1 MTTFWEFLFGPN
13 FSSSQHSL
21 FSQFIVLLPNNKN
34 ALPTFGKREFMSM
47 KRYIL
52 IIMSALFI
60 FMSSDI
66 YAQRRNPAKNADLAF
81 GRKQYTE
88 AADRYKK
95 AYRKVRRNKDER
107 NRISFQMGECYR
119 LIGLTKRAEPYYKR
133 LLKTEYPNTHP
144 EVYLY
149 LAETYK
155 MNEKYKDA
163 IEMYETYAQ
172 KVPDD
177 PRGQLGVETTQQ
189 IQEWMENP
197 SKYQLTEMKKVNSSK
212 DSDFGACWLNN
223 NYNEIIF
230 TSTRDAATGK
240 EKDGITGQEFAD
252 FFISKQDRKGDWST
266 PVLADENENINTEA
280 SEGTP
285 FMNSKYTKLYFT
297 RCQNGAHRKNGCQI
311 MVAGRSG
318 GSFSEARPV
327 EIAGVDTLDIV
338 GHPTLSSDE
347 LIMYFAAERKG
358 GFGGNDI
365 WVAMRDNVSEPF
377 KHPFNL
383 GERINTA
390 GNEVFPF
397 LRYDTTL
404 YFASDGHGGMGGLD
418 IFVTSMD
425 TAGEWGEPRNLKYPI
440 NSIGDDFAIVFH
452 PNDERGFISSNRGN
466 SRGLDNIYYF
476 EEPPIL
482 FTFSGTVKDA
492 KTKQYVSNASVRMVG
507 SDGSNNMT
515 RTNEKGYFNF
525 SNSQLNKNTTYDITI
540 DKDNYFTLTAQETTI
555 GLEFS
560 KDIEKDYDIEPI
572 PQEPIMLPDIL
583 YDLGKWDLKPQFEDS
598 LQGLIETL
606 QVNPTITIELAS
618 HTDSRDTDE
627 HNDILSQKRAQSVV
641 DYLIIRG
648 IDPLRLTAKGYGE
661 RVPRTIQKD
670 MTVRGYT
677 FKAGTRLTEDFI
689 NKLPNNDVKEAAHQM
704 NRRTEF
710 RILSKDFVPRDHI
723 NEGST
728 VNIAINP
735 QEDQTVTFTTNK
747 AGYFNFVANVDGYK
761 ETFTYS
767 QNADFCISE
776 SHALELLK
784 DGRITAENFKGDVDK
799 ILTTGGI
806 QNGALVV
813 IREVRIAGRS
823 LYDVECKV
831 VSKMVEHWVI
841 GQKNMKQ
848 LGNFEFDTKEKK
860 LKFK

>member
-1 MTTFWEFLFGPN
+1 
-13 FSSSQHSL
+13 
-21 FSQFIVLLPNNKN
+21 
-34 ALPTFGKREFMSM
+34 M

-60 FMSSDI
+60 FMNGDL

-95 AYRKVRRNKDER
+95 AYRRVRRKKKDER
-107 NRISFQMGECYR
+107 NRISFQLGECYR

-133 LLKTEYPNTHP
+133 LLKTDYPNTHP
-144 EVYLY
+144 EVYLD

-163 IEMYETYAQ
+163 IEMYEIYAQ
-172 KVPDD
+172 KVPED
-177 PRGQLGVETTQQ
+177 PRGPLGVETTSL
-189 IQEWMENP
+189 ISEWIENP
-197 SKYQLTEMKKVNSSK
+197 SRYEVTLLKKVNSTK
-212 DSDFGACWLNN
+212 DSDFGACWTNSN
-223 NYNEIIF
+223 FNEIIF
-230 TSTRDAATGK
+230 TSNREAATGK
-240 EKDGITGQEFAD
+240 DKDGITGQEFAD
-252 FFISKQDRKGDWST
+252 FFVSKQDRKGEWST
-266 PVLADENENINTEA
+266 PVLADEAENINTEA

-311 MVAGRSG
+311 MVAGKSG
-318 GSFSEARPV
+318 GSYSEAHPV

-338 GHPTLSSDE
+338 GHPTLTSDE
-347 LIMYFAAERKG
+347 LIMYFAAELRG
-358 GFGGNDI
+358 GFGEKDI
-365 WVAMRDNVSEPF
+365 WVAMRDNANEPF
-377 KHPFNL
+377 RRPFNL

-397 LRYDTTL
+397 LRNDTTL
-404 YFASDGHGGMGGLD
+404 YFSSDGHGGMGGLD
-418 IFVTSMD
+418 VFVSTMD
-425 TAGEWGEPRNLKYPI
+425 TAGNWGEPRNLKYPI
-440 NSIGDDFAIVFH
+440 NSIGDDFSIVFH
-452 PNDERGFISSNRGN
+452 PSQECGFLSSSRGN
-466 SRGLDNIYYF
+466 TRGVDNIYYF
-476 EEPPIL
+476 EEPTIH

-492 KTKQYVSNASVRMVG
+492 KTKQLVSNANVRMVG
-507 SDGSNNMT
+507 SDGSSLST
-515 RTNEKGYFNF
+515 RTNDKGFFNF
-525 SNSQLNKNTTYDITI
+525 SESQMNKNTTYDITI
-540 DKDNYFTLTAQETTI
+540 DKDNYFTLSAQETTI

-560 KDIEKDYDIEPI
+560 KDFEKEYDIEPI

-606 QVNPTITIELAS
+606 QINPTITIELAS
-618 HTDSRDTDE
+618 HTDARDTDE
-627 HNDILSQKRAQSVV
+627 RNDILSQKRAQSVV

-661 RVPRTIQKD
+661 RVPRTIQND
-670 MTVRGYT
+670 ITVKGYT

-689 NKLPNNDVKEAAHQM
+689 NSLPSTEIKEAAHQM

-710 RILSKDFVPRDHI
+710 RILSKDYVPRTNI
-723 NEGST
+723 NENQT

-735 QEDQTVTFTTNK
+735 QEDQTETFTVTK
-747 AGYFNFVANVDGYK
+747 KGYFTFSANVDGYK
-761 ETFTYS
+761 EDFTYS

-776 SHALELLK
+776 SRALALLK
-784 DGRITAENFKGDVDK
+784 EGRLTADDFQGDVDK

-806 QNGALVV
+806 QNGAIVV
-813 IREVRIAGRS
+813 IKEVRIAGRS
-823 LYDVECKV
+823 LYNAECKV
-831 VSKMVEHWVI
+831 VSKMVEQWVI
-841 GQKNMKQ
+841 GQKNLKQ
-848 LGNFEFDTKEKK
+848 MGIFEFDTKDKK

>member
-1 MTTFWEFLFGPN
+1 
-13 FSSSQHSL
+13 
-21 FSQFIVLLPNNKN
+21 
-34 ALPTFGKREFMSM
+34 M

-60 FMSSDI
+60 FMNGDL

-95 AYRKVRRNKDER
+95 AYRRVRRKKKDER
-107 NRISFQMGECYR
+107 NRISFQLGECYR

-133 LLKTEYPNTHP
+133 LLKTDYPNTHP
-144 EVYLY
+144 EVYLD

-163 IEMYETYAQ
+163 IEMYEIYAQ
-172 KVPDD
+172 KVPED
-177 PRGQLGVETTQQ
+177 PRGPLGVETTSL
-189 IQEWMENP
+189 ISEWIENP
-197 SKYQLTEMKKVNSSK
+197 SRYEVTMLKKVNSTK
-212 DSDFGACWLNN
+212 DSDFGACWTNSN
-223 NYNEIIF
+223 FNEIIF
-230 TSTRDAATGK
+230 TSNREAATGK
-240 EKDGITGQEFAD
+240 DKDGITGQEFAD
-252 FFISKQDRKGDWST
+252 FFVSKQDRKGEWST
-266 PVLADENENINTEA
+266 PVLADEAENINTEA

-311 MVAGRSG
+311 MVAGKSG
-318 GSFSEARPV
+318 GSYSEAHPV

-338 GHPTLSSDE
+338 GHPTLTSDE
-347 LIMYFAAERKG
+347 LIMYFAAELRG
-358 GFGGNDI
+358 GFGEKDI
-365 WVAMRDNVSEPF
+365 WVAMRDNANEPF
-377 KHPFNL
+377 RRPFNL

-397 LRYDTTL
+397 LRNDTTL
-404 YFASDGHGGMGGLD
+404 YFSSDGHGGMGGLD
-418 IFVTSMD
+418 VFVSTMD
-425 TAGEWGEPRNLKYPI
+425 TAGNWGEPRNLKYPI
-440 NSIGDDFAIVFH
+440 NSIGDDFSIVFH
-452 PNDERGFISSNRGN
+452 PSQECGFLSSSRGN
-466 SRGLDNIYYF
+466 TRGVDNIYYF
-476 EEPPIL
+476 EEPTIH

-492 KTKQYVSNASVRMVG
+492 KTKQLVSNANVRMVG
-507 SDGSNNMT
+507 SDGSSLST
-515 RTNEKGYFNF
+515 RTNDKGFFNF
-525 SNSQLNKNTTYDITI
+525 SESQMNKNTTYDITI
-540 DKDNYFTLTAQETTI
+540 DKDNYFTLSAQETTI

-560 KDIEKDYDIEPI
+560 KDFEKEYDIEPI

-606 QVNPTITIELAS
+606 QINPTITIELAS
-618 HTDSRDTDE
+618 HTDARDTDE
-627 HNDILSQKRAQSVV
+627 RNDILSQKRAQSVV

-661 RVPRTIQKD
+661 RVPRTIQND
-670 MTVRGYT
+670 ITVKGYT

-689 NKLPNNDVKEAAHQM
+689 NSLPSTEIKEAAHQM

-710 RILSKDFVPRDHI
+710 RILSKDYVPRTNI
-723 NEGST
+723 NENQT

-735 QEDQTVTFTTNK
+735 QEDQTETFTVTK
-747 AGYFNFVANVDGYK
+747 KGYFTFSANVDGYK
-761 ETFTYS
+761 EDFTYS

-776 SHALELLK
+776 SRALALLK
-784 DGRITAENFKGDVDK
+784 EGRLTADDFQGDVDK

-806 QNGALVV
+806 QNGAIVV
-813 IREVRIAGRS
+813 IKEVRIAGRS
-823 LYDVECKV
+823 LYNAECKV
-831 VSKMVEHWVI
+831 VSKMVEQWVI
-841 GQKNMKQ
+841 GQKNLKQ
-848 LGNFEFDTKEKK
+848 LGNFEFDTKDKK

>member
-1 MTTFWEFLFGPN
+1 
-13 FSSSQHSL
+13 
-21 FSQFIVLLPNNKN
+21 
-34 ALPTFGKREFMSM
+34 M
-47 KRYIL
+47 KKYLL
-52 IIMSALFI
+52 IILSALFI
-60 FMSSDI
+60 FMSSDL

-119 LIGLTKRAEPYYKR
+119 LIGLTKRAEPFYKR

-149 LAETYK
+149 LADTYK
-155 MNEKYKDA
+155 MNEKFKDA
-163 IEMYETYAQ
+163 IEMYEIYAE
-172 KVPDD
+172 KAPED
-177 PRGQLGVETTQQ
+177 PRGPLGAETTRM
-189 IQEWMENP
+189 IEEWMENP
-197 SKYQLTEMKKVNSSK
+197 SKYQLTELKKVNSSR
-212 DSDFGACWLNN
+212 DNDYCATWLNN

-230 TSTRDAATGK
+230 TSNRDAATGK

-252 FFISKQDRKGDWST
+252 FFTSKQDRKGDWST
-266 PVLADENENINTEA
+266 PVLADESENINTEA

-285 FMNSKYTKLYFT
+285 FMNSKYSKLYFT

-311 MVAGRSG
+311 MVAGKSG
-318 GSFSEARPV
+318 GAFSEAHPV

-365 WVAMRDNVSEPF
+365 WIAMRDNVSESF

-383 GERINTA
+383 GEKINTA

-397 LRYDTTL
+397 LRYDTVL

-440 NSIGDDFAIVFH
+440 NSTGDDFAIMFH
-452 PNDERGFISSNRGN
+452 PTEERGFISSSRGN
-466 SRGLDNIYYF
+466 GRGLDNIYYF

-507 SDGSNNMT
+507 SDGSSNMT

-525 SNSQLNKNTTYDITI
+525 SESQMNMNTTYDITI

-560 KDIEKDYDIEPI
+560 KDIEKEYDIEPI

-618 HTDSRDTDE
+618 HTDLRDTDE

-648 IDPLRLTAKGYGE
+648 IDPMRLTAKGYGE
-661 RVPRTIQKD
+661 RVPRTLQNDI
-670 MTVRGYT
+670 TVKGYT

-689 NKLPNNDVKEAAHQM
+689 NSLPNNEIKEAAHQM

-710 RILSKDFVPRDHI
+710 RILSKDYVPREHI
-723 NEGST
+723 NEGGT

-735 QEDQTVTFTTNK
+735 QEDQSEMFNVTQK
-747 AGYFNFVANVDGYK
+747 GYFTFFATVDGYK
-761 ETFTYS
+761 EPFTYS
-767 QNADFCISE
+767 QNADFCVSE
-776 SHALELLK
+776 SRALELLK
-784 DGRITAENFKGDVDK
+784 DGRLSADDFKGDVDK

-806 QNGALVV
+806 ENGAICV
-813 IREVRIAGRS
+813 IKEVRIAGRS
-823 LYDVECKV
+823 LFNVECKV
-831 VSKMVEHWVI
+831 VSKMLEQWVI

>member
-1 MTTFWEFLFGPN
+1 
-13 FSSSQHSL
+13 
-21 FSQFIVLLPNNKN
+21 
-34 ALPTFGKREFMSM
+34 M

-52 IIMSALFI
+52 IILSALFI
-60 FMSSDI
+60 FMSSDL
-66 YAQRRNPAKNADLAF
+66 YAQRRNPARNADLAF

-88 AADRYKK
+88 AADRYRK
-95 AYRKVRRNKDER
+95 AYRKLRRNKEER
-107 NRISFQMGECYR
+107 NRVTFQLGECYR

-133 LLKTEYPNTHP
+133 LLNTEYPNTHP

-155 MNEKYKDA
+155 MNEKFREA
-163 IEMYETYAQ
+163 AEMYEIYIQ
-172 KVPDD
+172 RVPDD
-177 PRGQLGVETTQQ
+177 PRGPSGLETVQL

-197 SKYQLTEMKKVNSSK
+197 SKYQLTPLKKVNSSR
-212 DSDFGACWLNN
+212 DSDFAACWISN

-230 TSTRDAATGK
+230 TSTREAATGK
-240 EKDGITGQEFAD
+240 ERDGITGQEFAD
-252 FFISKQDRKGDWST
+252 FFISKQDRLGDWST
-266 PVLADENENINTEA
+266 PVLADESENINTNA

-285 FMNSKYTKLYFT
+285 FMNARYTKLYFT

-311 MVAGRSG
+311 MVASKSG
-318 GSFSEARPV
+318 GAFSEARPV

-347 LIMYFAAERKG
+347 LILYFAAERKG

-365 WVAMRDNVSEPF
+365 WVAMRDNANEPF

-383 GERINTA
+383 GERINTP

-397 LRYDTTL
+397 LRYDTVL

-418 IFVTSMD
+418 IFVSSMD
-425 TAGEWGEPRNLKYPI
+425 TSGQWGEPRNLKYPI
-440 NSIGDDFAIVFH
+440 NSTGDDFAIMFH
-452 PNDERGFISSNRGN
+452 PTEERGFISSNRGN
-466 SRGLDNIYYF
+466 SRGIDNIYYF
-476 EEPPIL
+476 EEPPVL

-492 KTKQYVSNASVRMVG
+492 RTRQYVSNAMVRLVG
-507 SDGSNNMT
+507 SDGSNIST
-515 RTNEKGYFNF
+515 RTNDRGYFNF
-525 SNSQLNKNTTYDITI
+525 SESQINKNTTYDITI
-540 DKDNYFTLTAQETTI
+540 DKDNYFTLSVQETTI

-560 KDIEKDYDIEPI
+560 KDIVKDYDIEPI

-606 QVNPTITIELAS
+606 QINPTITIELAS
-618 HTDSRDTDE
+618 HTDCRDTDE

-661 RVPRTIQKD
+661 RVPRTIQND
-670 MTVRGYT
+670 IVIRGYT
-677 FKAGTRLTEDFI
+677 FKAGTRLTEEFI
-689 NKLPNNDVKEAAHQM
+689 NSLPTLELREAAHQM

-710 RILSKDFVPRDHI
+710 RILSKDFVPRGNI
-723 NEGST
+723 GEGGV

-735 QEDQTVTFTTNK
+735 QEDQSETFTINNK
-747 AGYFNFVANVDGYK
+747 GYFTFFANVDGYN
-761 ETFTYS
+761 EPFTYS
-767 QNADFCISE
+767 ENADFCVSE
-776 SHALELLK
+776 SRALQLLK
-784 DGRITAENFKGDVDK
+784 DGRITADDFRGNVEE
-799 ILTTGGI
+799 ILSTDGI
-806 QNGALVV
+806 RDGAIFV
-813 IREVRIAGRS
+813 IKEVRIAGRS
-823 LYDVECKV
+823 LYNVECKV
-831 VSKMVEHWVI
+831 VSRMIEQWVI

-848 LGNFEFDTKEKK
+848 LGNYEFDTNEKK

>member
-1 MTTFWEFLFGPN
+1 
-13 FSSSQHSL
+13 
-21 FSQFIVLLPNNKN
+21 
-34 ALPTFGKREFMSM
+34 M

-60 FMSSDI
+60 FMSSDL

-88 AADRYKK
+88 AVDRYKK
-95 AYRKVRRNKDER
+95 AYRRVRRNKDER
-107 NRISFQMGECYR
+107 NRISFQMAECYR

-149 LAETYK
+149 LADTYK
-155 MNEKYKDA
+155 MNQKYKDA
-163 IEMYETYAQ
+163 IEMYETYAE
-172 KVPDD
+172 KMPED
-177 PRGQLGVETTQQ
+177 PRGQLGAETTRM
-189 IQEWMENP
+189 IEEWMENP
-197 SKYQLTEMKKVNSSK
+197 SKYQLTEMKKVNSTK
-212 DSDFGACWLNN
+212 DSDYGACWINN

-230 TSTRDAATGK
+230 TSNRDAATGK

-266 PVLADENENINTEA
+266 PVLADESENINTEA

-285 FMNSKYTKLYFT
+285 YMNSKYTKMYFT

-311 MVAGRSG
+311 MVAGKSG

-365 WVAMRDNVSEPF
+365 YVAMRDNATEPF

-397 LRYDTTL
+397 LRYDTVL

-418 IFVTSMD
+418 IFVSSMD
-425 TAGEWGEPRNLKYPI
+425 TAGEWGVPRNLKYPI
-440 NSIGDDFAIVFH
+440 NSTGDDFAIMFH
-452 PNDERGFISSNRGN
+452 PTEERGFISSNRGN
-466 SRGLDNIYYF
+466 TRGLDNIYYF

-492 KTKQYVSNASVRMVG
+492 KTKQYVSNAAVRLIG
-507 SDGSNNMT
+507 SDGSNIMT
-515 RTNEKGYFNF
+515 HTNDKGYFNF
-525 SNSQLNKNTTYDITI
+525 SDSQINKNTTYDITI

-661 RVPRTIQKD
+661 RVPRTIQNDITMK
-670 MTVRGYT
+670 GYT

-689 NKLPNNDVKEAAHQM
+689 NKLPNTEVKEAAHQM

-710 RILSKDFVPRDHI
+710 RILSKDYVPRTII
-723 NEGST
+723 NEGGT

-735 QEDQTVTFTTNK
+735 QEDQSEMFTVDK
-747 AGYFNFVANVDGYK
+747 KGYFNFFANVDGYN
-761 ETFTYS
+761 EPFTFS
-767 QNADFCISE
+767 QNADFCVSE
-776 SHALELLK
+776 SRALDLLK
-784 DGRITAENFKGDVDK
+784 NGRLTADDFKGDVEK

-806 QNGALVV
+806 QDGAIVV
-813 IREVRIAGRS
+813 IKEVRIAGRS
-823 LYDVECKV
+823 LYNVECKV
-831 VSKMVEHWVI
+831 VNKMIEQWVI
-841 GQKNMKQ
+841 GQKDMKK
-848 LGNFEFDTKEKK
+848 LGNFEFDNKEKK

>member
-1 MTTFWEFLFGPN
+1 
-13 FSSSQHSL
+13 
-21 FSQFIVLLPNNKN
+21 
-34 ALPTFGKREFMSM
+34 M
-47 KRYIL
+47 KRYLL
-52 IIMSALFI
+52 IIISALFI
-60 FMSSDI
+60 FMSSDL

-95 AYRKVRRNKDER
+95 AYRKVRRNKEER
-107 NRISFQMGECYR
+107 NRINFQMGECYR

-133 LLKTEYPNTHP
+133 LLKTDYPLAHP
-144 EVYLY
+144 EVYLN

-155 MNEKYKDA
+155 INQKYKEA
-163 IEMYETYAQ
+163 IEMYSIYSE

-177 PRGQLGVETTQQ
+177 PRGPLGVETTAL
-189 IQEWMENP
+189 IEEWLENP
-197 SKYQLTEMKKVNSSK
+197 SKYELTLLKKVNSTK
-212 DSDFGACWLNN
+212 DSDYGATWTSNN
-223 NYNEIIF
+223 FNEIIF
-230 TSTRDAATGK
+230 ASTRDAATGK

-266 PVLADENENINTEA
+266 PVLADENEMINTTA

-285 FMNSKYTKLYFT
+285 FMNSKYTKMYFT
-297 RCQNGAHRKNGCQI
+297 RCLSDAHKKNGCQI
-311 MVAGRSG
+311 MAAGKSG
-318 GSFSEARPV
+318 GAFSEARPV
-327 EIAGVDTLDIV
+327 EIAGIDTLDIV
-338 GHPTLSSDE
+338 GHPTLTSDE
-347 LIMYFAAERKG
+347 LVIYFAAERKG

-365 WVAMRDNVSEPF
+365 WMAMRDNTSEAF
-377 KHPFNL
+377 KRPFNL

-397 LRYDTTL
+397 LRYDTVL

-418 IFVTSMD
+418 IFVSSMD
-425 TAGEWGEPRNLKYPI
+425 TAGEWGAPRNLKHPI
-440 NSIGDDFAIVFH
+440 NSTGDDFAIVFH
-452 PNDERGFISSNRGN
+452 PTEERGFISSNRGN
-466 SRGLDNIYYF
+466 TRGLDNIYYF

-492 KTKQYVSNASVRMVG
+492 KTKQLVSNAAVRLIG
-507 SDGSNNMT
+507 TDGSNMMT
-515 RTNEKGYFNF
+515 RTNDKGYFNF
-525 SNSQLNKNTTYDITI
+525 SDSQINKNTTYDISI

-560 KDIEKDYDIEPI
+560 KDFEKEYDLEPI

-661 RVPRTIQKD
+661 RVPRTIQNDITMK
-670 MTVRGYT
+670 GYT
-677 FKAGTRLTEDFI
+677 FKAGTRLTEEFI
-689 NKLPNNDVKEAAHQM
+689 NSLPNTEVKEAAHQM

-710 RILSKDFVPRDHI
+710 RILSKDFVPRTNI
-723 NEGST
+723 NEGGT

-735 QEDQTVTFTTNK
+735 QEEQSEMFNITK
-747 AGYFNFVANVDGYK
+747 AGYFTFFANVDGYN
-761 ETFTYS
+761 EPFTYS
-767 QNADFCISE
+767 QNADFCVSE
-776 SHALELLK
+776 SRALELLK
-784 DGRITAENFKGDVDK
+784 NGRITADDFKGDVDK

-806 QNGALVV
+806 ANDAIFV
-813 IREVRIAGRS
+813 IKEVRIAGRS
-823 LYDVECKV
+823 LYNVECKV
-831 VSKMVEHWVI
+831 VKRMVEQWVI

-848 LGNFEFDTKEKK
+848 LGNFEFDTKDKK

>member
-1 MTTFWEFLFGPN
+1 
-13 FSSSQHSL
+13 
-21 FSQFIVLLPNNKN
+21 
-34 ALPTFGKREFMSM
+34 M

-52 IIMSALFI
+52 IILSVLFI

-107 NRISFQMGECYR
+107 NRISFQMAECYR

-163 IEMYETYAQ
+163 IEMYEAYAE

-177 PRGQLGVETTQQ
+177 PRGQLGVETTQL

-197 SKYQLTEMKKVNSSK
+197 SKYQLTMLKKVNSSK
-212 DSDFGACWLNN
+212 DSDFGACWINN

-266 PVLADENENINTEA
+266 PTLADENENINTEA

-311 MVAGRSG
+311 MVAGKSG
-318 GSFSEARPV
+318 GAFSEARPV

-347 LIMYFAAERKG
+347 LILYFAAERKG

-365 WVAMRDNVSEPF
+365 WVAMRDNATEPF

-383 GERINTA
+383 GEKINTA

-397 LRYDTTL
+397 LRYDTVL

-418 IFVTSMD
+418 IFVSSMD
-425 TAGEWGEPRNLKYPI
+425 TSGQWGEPRNMKYPI

-452 PNDERGFISSNRGN
+452 PTEERGFISSNRGN

-492 KTKQYVSNASVRMVG
+492 KTKQYASNAAVRLIG
-507 SDGSNNMT
+507 SDGSNIMT

-525 SNSQLNKNTTYDITI
+525 SDSQINKNTTYDITI
-540 DKDNYFTLTAQETTI
+540 DKDNYFTLTAQQTTI

-560 KDIEKDYDIEPI
+560 KDIVQDFDIEPI

-618 HTDSRDTDE
+618 HTDARDTDE

-661 RVPRTIQKD
+661 RVPRTIQND
-670 MTVRGYT
+670 ITVKGYT

-689 NKLPNNDVKEAAHQM
+689 NKLPNTEVKEAAHQM

-710 RILSKDFVPRDHI
+710 RILSKDYVPRDEI
-723 NEGST
+723 KEGGT
-728 VNIAINP
+728 VKIAINP
-735 QEDQTVTFTTNK
+735 QEDQSETFTVDK
-747 AGYFNFVANVDGYK
+747 KGYFNFIANVDGYK
-761 ETFTYS
+761 EPFTYS
-767 QNADFCISE
+767 QNADFCVSE
-776 SHALELLK
+776 SHALQ
-784 DGRITAENFKGDVDK
+784 FDVDK

-806 QNGALVV
+806 ANNSIVV
-813 IREVRIAGRS
+813 IKEVRIAGRS
-823 LYDVECKV
+823 LYNVECKV
-831 VSKMVEHWVI
+831 VSKMIEQWVI

>member
-1 MTTFWEFLFGPN
+1 
-13 FSSSQHSL
+13 
-21 FSQFIVLLPNNKN
+21 
-34 ALPTFGKREFMSM
+34 M

-52 IIMSALFI
+52 IILSALFI
-60 FMSSDI
+60 FMSSDL

-95 AYRKVRRNKDER
+95 AYRRVRRNKDER
-107 NRISFQMGECYR
+107 DRISFQIAECYR

-133 LLKTEYPNTHP
+133 LLKSEYPNTHP

-149 LAETYK
+149 MAETYK
-155 MNEKYKDA
+155 MNEKFKDA
-163 IEMYETYAQ
+163 IEMFQIYAE
-172 KVPDD
+172 KVPED
-177 PRGQLGVETTQQ
+177 PRGLLGVETTQL

-197 SKYQLTEMKKVNSSK
+197 SKYQLTELKKVNSSK
-212 DSDFGACWLNN
+212 DSDFGACWTNN

-252 FFISKQDRKGDWST
+252 FFLSKQDRKGDWSSPT
-266 PVLADENENINTEA
+266 LADESENINTEA

-318 GSFSEARPV
+318 GSFSAARPV

-347 LIMYFAAERKG
+347 LIIYFAAERKG

-365 WVAMRDNVSEPF
+365 YVAMRENVSEPF

-383 GERINTA
+383 GERINTP

-404 YFASDGHGGMGGLD
+404 YFASNGHGGMGGLD

-440 NSIGDDFAIVFH
+440 NSTGDDFAIMFH
-452 PNDERGFISSNRGN
+452 PNEERGFISSNRGN
-466 SRGLDNIYYF
+466 GRGLDNIYYF

-492 KTKQYVSNASVRMVG
+492 KTKQYVSNAAVRMVG

-525 SNSQLNKNTTYDITI
+525 SDSQMNKNTTYDITI

-560 KDIEKDYDIEPI
+560 KDIQKDFDIEPI

-583 YDLGKWDLKPQFEDS
+583 YDLSKWDLKPQFEDS

-618 HTDSRDTDE
+618 HTDARDTDE

-670 MTVRGYT
+670 ITVKGYT

-710 RILSKDFVPRDHI
+710 RILSKDYVPRTEI
-723 NEGST
+723 KEGGT

-735 QEDQTVTFTTNK
+735 QEDQSEMFTVDK
-747 AGYFNFVANVDGYK
+747 KGYFNFIANVDGYK
-761 ETFTYS
+761 EPFTYS

-776 SHALELLK
+776 SRALQLLK
-784 DGRITAENFKGDVDK
+784 DGRITADDFKCDVDK
-799 ILTTGGI
+799 VLTTGGI
-806 QNGALVV
+806 ANNAIVV
-813 IREVRIAGRS
+813 IKEVRIAGRS
-823 LYDVECKV
+823 LYNVECKV
-831 VSKMVEHWVI
+831 VNKMIEQWVI

-848 LGNFEFDTKEKK
+848 LGNFEFDTKDKK

>member
-1 MTTFWEFLFGPN
+1 
-13 FSSSQHSL
+13 
-21 FSQFIVLLPNNKN
+21 
-34 ALPTFGKREFMSM
+34 MSM

-52 IIMSALFI
+52 IILSALFI

-149 LAETYK
+149 MAETYK
-155 MNEKYKDA
+155 MNEKFKDA
-163 IEMYETYAQ
+163 IEMYQIYAE
-172 KVPDD
+172 KVPED
-177 PRGQLGVETTQQ
+177 PRGPLGVETTQQ

-197 SKYQLTEMKKVNSSK
+197 SKYQLKALKKVNSTK
-212 DSDFGACWLNN
+212 DSDFAACWINN

-252 FFISKQDRKGDWST
+252 FFTSKQDRKGDWST
-266 PVLADENENINTEA
+266 PVLADEGENINTEA

-297 RCQNGAHRKNGCQI
+297 RCQNGAHRQNGCQI
-311 MVAGRSG
+311 MVAGKSG
-318 GSFSEARPV
+318 GAFSEARPV
-327 EIAGVDTLDIV
+327 QIAGVDTLDIV

-365 WVAMRDNVSEPF
+365 YVAMRDNATEPF

-397 LRYDTTL
+397 LRYDTVL

-418 IFVTSMD
+418 IFVSSMD
-425 TAGEWGEPRNLKYPI
+425 TSGQWGEPRNLKYPI
-440 NSIGDDFAIVFH
+440 NSTGDDFAIVFH

-492 KTKQYVSNASVRMVG
+492 KTKQYASNAAVRLIG
-507 SDGSNNMT
+507 SDGSNVMT

-525 SNSQLNKNTTYDITI
+525 SDSQINKNTTYDITI

-560 KDIEKDYDIEPI
+560 KDIVKDFDIEPI

-670 MTVRGYT
+670 ITVRGYT

-689 NKLPNNDVKEAAHQM
+689 NKLPNTEVKEAAHQM

-710 RILSKDFVPRDHI
+710 RILSKDYVPRDEI
-723 NEGST
+723 KEGGT
-728 VNIAINP
+728 VKIAINP
-735 QEDQTVTFTTNK
+735 QEDQSETFTLDK
-747 AGYFNFVANVDGYK
+747 KGYFNFIANVDGYK
-761 ETFTYS
+761 EPFTYS
-767 QNADFCISE
+767 QNADFCVSE
-776 SHALELLK
+776 SRALQLLK
-784 DGRITAENFKGDVDK
+784 DGRITASDFKGDVDK
-799 ILTTGGI
+799 ILTTDGI
-806 QNGALVV
+806 ANNAIFVV
-813 IREVRIAGRS
+813 KEVRIAGRS
-823 LYDVECKV
+823 LYNVECKV
-831 VSKMVEHWVI
+831 VSKMIEQWVI

>member
-1 MTTFWEFLFGPN
+1 
-13 FSSSQHSL
+13 
-21 FSQFIVLLPNNKN
+21 
-34 ALPTFGKREFMSM
+34 
-47 KRYIL
+47 
-52 IIMSALFI
+52 
-60 FMSSDI
+60 
-66 YAQRRNPAKNADLAF
+66 
-81 GRKQYTE
+81 
-88 AADRYKK
+88 
-95 AYRKVRRNKDER
+95 
-107 NRISFQMGECYR
+107 
-119 LIGLTKRAEPYYKR
+119 
-133 LLKTEYPNTHP
+133 
-144 EVYLY
+144 
-149 LAETYK
+149 
-155 MNEKYKDA
+155 
-163 IEMYETYAQ
+163 
-172 KVPDD
+172 
-177 PRGQLGVETTQQ
+177 
-189 IQEWMENP
+189 
-197 SKYQLTEMKKVNSSK
+197 
-212 DSDFGACWLNN
+212 
-223 NYNEIIF
+223 
-230 TSTRDAATGK
+230 
-240 EKDGITGQEFAD
+240 
-252 FFISKQDRKGDWST
+252 
-266 PVLADENENINTEA
+266 
-280 SEGTP
+280 
-285 FMNSKYTKLYFT
+285 MNSNYTKIYFT
-297 RCQNGAHRKNGCQI
+297 RCQNGAHKKNGCQI
-311 MVAGRSG
+311 MVAGKSG
-318 GSFSEARPV
+318 GNFSEARPV

-347 LIMYFAAERKG
+347 LIIYFAAERKG

-365 WVAMRDNVSEPF
+365 WVAMRDNTTEPF

-383 GERINTA
+383 GERINTP

-418 IFVTSMD
+418 IFVSSMD
-425 TAGEWGEPRNLKYPI
+425 TAGQWGEPRNLKYPI

-452 PNDERGFISSNRGN
+452 PTDERGFISSNRGN

-476 EEPPIL
+476 EEPPVL

-492 KTKQYVSNASVRMVG
+492 KTKQYASNAAVRLIG
-507 SDGSNNMT
+507 SDGSNIMT

-525 SNSQLNKNTTYDITI
+525 SDSQINKNTTYDITI
-540 DKDNYFTLTAQETTI
+540 DKDNYFTLTAQQTTI

-560 KDIEKDYDIEPI
+560 KDIVQDFDIEPI

-618 HTDSRDTDE
+618 HTDARDTDE
-627 HNDILSQKRAQSVV
+627 RNDILSQKRAQSVV

-648 IDPLRLTAKGYGE
+648 IDPHRLTAKGYGE

-689 NKLPNNDVKEAAHQM
+689 NKLPNNDVREAAHQM

-723 NEGST
+723 SEGGT

-735 QEDQTVTFTTNK
+735 EEDQTEMFTVDK
-747 AGYFNFVANVDGYK
+747 KGYFNFVGIVDGYK
-761 ETFTYS
+761 EPFTYS
-767 QNADFCISE
+767 QNADFCVSE
-776 SHALELLK
+776 SRALQLLK
-784 DGRITAENFKGDVDK
+784 DGRITADDFQGDVDK

-806 QNGALVV
+806 QNGAIFV
-813 IREVRIAGRS
+813 IKEVRIAGRS
-823 LYDVECKV
+823 LYNVECKV
-831 VSKMVEHWVI
+831 VSKMIEQWVI

>member
-1 MTTFWEFLFGPN
+1 M
-13 FSSSQHSL
+13 
-21 FSQFIVLLPNNKN
+21 
-34 ALPTFGKREFMSM
+34 
-47 KRYIL
+47 
-52 IIMSALFI
+52 
-60 FMSSDI
+60 
-66 YAQRRNPAKNADLAF
+66 
-81 GRKQYTE
+81 
-88 AADRYKK
+88 
-95 AYRKVRRNKDER
+95 RRNKDER

-119 LIGLTKRAEPYYKR
+119 LIGLTKRAEPFYKR

-149 LAETYK
+149 LADTYK
-155 MNEKYKDA
+155 MNEKFKDA
-163 IEMYETYAQ
+163 IEMYEIYAE
-172 KVPDD
+172 KVPED
-177 PRGQLGVETTQQ
+177 PRGPLGAETTRM
-189 IQEWMENP
+189 IEEWMENP
-197 SKYQLTEMKKVNSSK
+197 SKYQLTELKKVNSSR
-212 DSDFGACWLNN
+212 DNDYCATWLNN

-230 TSTRDAATGK
+230 TSNRDAATGK

-252 FFISKQDRKGDWST
+252 FFTSKQDRKGDWST
-266 PVLADENENINTEA
+266 PVLADESENINTEA

-285 FMNSKYTKLYFT
+285 FMNSKYSKLYFT

-311 MVAGRSG
+311 MVAGKSG
-318 GSFSEARPV
+318 GAFSEAHPV

-365 WVAMRDNVSEPF
+365 WIAMRDNVSESF

-383 GERINTA
+383 GEKINTA

-397 LRYDTTL
+397 LRYDTVL

-440 NSIGDDFAIVFH
+440 NSTGDDFAIMFH
-452 PNDERGFISSNRGN
+452 PTEERGFISSSRGN
-466 SRGLDNIYYF
+466 GRGLDNIYYF

-507 SDGSNNMT
+507 SDGSSNMT

-525 SNSQLNKNTTYDITI
+525 SESQMNMNTTYDITI

-560 KDIEKDYDIEPI
+560 KDIEKEYDIEPI

-618 HTDSRDTDE
+618 HTDLRDTDE

-648 IDPLRLTAKGYGE
+648 IDPMRLTAKGYGE
-661 RVPRTIQKD
+661 RVPRTLQNDI
-670 MTVRGYT
+670 TVKGYT

-689 NKLPNNDVKEAAHQM
+689 NSLPNNEIKEAAHQM

-710 RILSKDFVPRDHI
+710 RILSKDYVPREHI
-723 NEGST
+723 NEGGT

-735 QEDQTVTFTTNK
+735 QEDQSEMFNVTQK
-747 AGYFNFVANVDGYK
+747 GYFTFFATVDGYK
-761 ETFTYS
+761 EPFTYS
-767 QNADFCISE
+767 QNADFCVSE
-776 SHALELLK
+776 SRALELLK
-784 DGRITAENFKGDVDK
+784 DGRLSADDFKGDVDK

-806 QNGALVV
+806 ENGAICV
-813 IREVRIAGRS
+813 IKEVRIAGRS
-823 LYDVECKV
+823 LFNVECKV
-831 VSKMVEHWVI
+831 VSKMLEQWVI

-848 LGNFEFDTKEKK
+848 LGNFEFDTKDKK

>member
-1 MTTFWEFLFGPN
+1 
-13 FSSSQHSL
+13 
-21 FSQFIVLLPNNKN
+21 
-34 ALPTFGKREFMSM
+34 M

-52 IIMSALFI
+52 IILSALFI
-60 FMSSDI
+60 FMSSDL
-66 YAQRRNPAKNADLAF
+66 YAQRRNPARNADLAF

-88 AADRYKK
+88 AADRYRK
-95 AYRKVRRNKDER
+95 AYRKLRRNKEER
-107 NRISFQMGECYR
+107 NRVTFQLGECYR

-155 MNEKYKDA
+155 MNEKFREA
-163 IEMYETYAQ
+163 AEMYEIYIQ
-172 KVPDD
+172 RVPDD
-177 PRGQLGVETTQQ
+177 PRGPSGLETVQL

-197 SKYQLTEMKKVNSSK
+197 SKYQLTPLKKVNSSK
-212 DSDFGACWLNN
+212 DSDFAACWISN

-230 TSTRDAATGK
+230 TSTREAATGK
-240 EKDGITGQEFAD
+240 ERDGITGQEFAD
-252 FFISKQDRKGDWST
+252 FFISKQDRLGDWST
-266 PVLADENENINTEA
+266 PVLADESENINTNA

-285 FMNSKYTKLYFT
+285 FMNARYTKLYFT

-311 MVAGRSG
+311 MVASKSG
-318 GSFSEARPV
+318 GAFSEARPV

-347 LIMYFAAERKG
+347 LILYFAAERRG

-365 WVAMRDNVSEPF
+365 WVAMRDNATEPF

-383 GERINTA
+383 GERINTP

-397 LRYDTTL
+397 LRYDTVL

-418 IFVTSMD
+418 IFVSSMD
-425 TAGEWGEPRNLKYPI
+425 TSGQWGEPRNLKYPI
-440 NSIGDDFAIVFH
+440 NSTGDDFAIMFH
-452 PNDERGFISSNRGN
+452 PTEERGFISSNRGN
-466 SRGLDNIYYF
+466 SRGIDNIYYF
-476 EEPPIL
+476 EEPPVL

-492 KTKQYVSNASVRMVG
+492 RTRQYVSNAMVRLVG
-507 SDGSNNMT
+507 SDGSNIST
-515 RTNEKGYFNF
+515 RTNDRGYFNF
-525 SNSQLNKNTTYDITI
+525 SESQINKNTTYDITI
-540 DKDNYFTLTAQETTI
+540 DKDNYFTLSVQETTI

-560 KDIEKDYDIEPI
+560 KDIVKDYDIEPI

-606 QVNPTITIELAS
+606 QINPTITIELAS
-618 HTDSRDTDE
+618 HTDCRDTDE

-661 RVPRTIQKD
+661 RVPRTIQND
-670 MTVRGYT
+670 IVIRGYT
-677 FKAGTRLTEDFI
+677 FKAGTRLTEEFI
-689 NKLPNNDVKEAAHQM
+689 NSLPTLELREAAHQM

-710 RILSKDFVPRDHI
+710 RILSKDFVPRSNI
-723 NEGST
+723 GEGGV

-735 QEDQTVTFTTNK
+735 QEDQTESFTINNK
-747 AGYFNFVANVDGYK
+747 GYFTFFANVDGYN
-761 ETFTYS
+761 EPFTYS
-767 QNADFCISE
+767 ENADFCVSE
-776 SHALELLK
+776 SRALQLLK
-784 DGRITAENFKGDVDK
+784 DGRITADDFRGNVEELLSTD
-799 ILTTGGI
+799 GI
-806 QNGALVV
+806 RDGAIFV
-813 IREVRIAGRS
+813 IKEVRIAGRS
-823 LYDVECKV
+823 LYNVECKV
-831 VSKMVEHWVI
+831 VSRMIEQWVI

-848 LGNFEFDTKEKK
+848 LGNYEFDTNEKK

>member
-1 MTTFWEFLFGPN
+1 MWPIPVSFHGI
-13 FSSSQHSL
+13 
-21 FSQFIVLLPNNKN
+21 IVLLPNNKN
-34 ALPTFGKREFMSM
+34 AIPAFAKREFMSM

-60 FMSSDI
+60 FMSSDL

-119 LIGLTKRAEPYYKR
+119 LIGLTKRAEPFYKR

-149 LAETYK
+149 LADTYK
-155 MNEKYKDA
+155 MNEKFKDA
-163 IEMYETYAQ
+163 IEMYEIYAE
-172 KVPDD
+172 KVPED
-177 PRGQLGVETTQQ
+177 PRGPLGAETTRM
-189 IQEWMENP
+189 IEEWMENP
-197 SKYQLTEMKKVNSSK
+197 SKYQLTELKKVNSSR
-212 DSDFGACWLNN
+212 DNDYCATWLNN

-230 TSTRDAATGK
+230 TSNRDAATGK

-252 FFISKQDRKGDWST
+252 FFTSKQDRKGDWST
-266 PVLADENENINTEA
+266 PVLADESENINTEA

-285 FMNSKYTKLYFT
+285 FMNSKYSKLYFT

-311 MVAGRSG
+311 MVAGKSG
-318 GSFSEARPV
+318 GAFSEAHPV

-365 WVAMRDNVSEPF
+365 WIAMRDNVSESF

-383 GERINTA
+383 GEKINTA

-397 LRYDTTL
+397 LRYDTVL

-440 NSIGDDFAIVFH
+440 NSTGDDFGIMFH
-452 PNDERGFISSNRGN
+452 PTEERGFISSSRGN
-466 SRGLDNIYYF
+466 GRGLDNIYYF

-507 SDGSNNMT
+507 SDGSSNMT

-525 SNSQLNKNTTYDITI
+525 SESQMNMNTTYDITI

-560 KDIEKDYDIEPI
+560 KDIEKEYDIEPI

-618 HTDSRDTDE
+618 HTDLRDTDE

-648 IDPLRLTAKGYGE
+648 IDPMRLTAKGYGE
-661 RVPRTIQKD
+661 RVPRTLQNDI
-670 MTVRGYT
+670 TVKGYT

-689 NKLPNNDVKEAAHQM
+689 NSLPNNEIKEAAHQM

-710 RILSKDFVPRDHI
+710 RILSKDYVPREHI
-723 NEGST
+723 NEGGT

-735 QEDQTVTFTTNK
+735 QEDQSEMFNVTQK
-747 AGYFNFVANVDGYK
+747 GYFTFFATVDGYK
-761 ETFTYS
+761 EPFTYS
-767 QNADFCISE
+767 QNADFCVSE
-776 SHALELLK
+776 SRALELLK
-784 DGRITAENFKGDVDK
+784 DGRLSADDFKGDVDK

-806 QNGALVV
+806 ENGAICV
-813 IREVRIAGRS
+813 IKEVRIAGRS
-823 LYDVECKV
+823 LFNVECKV
-831 VSKMVEHWVI
+831 VSKMLEQWVI

>member
-1 MTTFWEFLFGPN
+1 
-13 FSSSQHSL
+13 
-21 FSQFIVLLPNNKN
+21 
-34 ALPTFGKREFMSM
+34 M

-81 GRKQYTE
+81 GRKQYIE

-95 AYRKVRRNKDER
+95 AYRKVRRNKEER

-119 LIGLTKRAEPYYKR
+119 LIGLTKRAEPFYKR

-149 LAETYK
+149 MAETYK

-163 IEMYETYAQ
+163 IEMYEAYSQ
-172 KVPDD
+172 RVPGD
-177 PRGQLGVETTQQ
+177 PRGPLGVETTQQ

-197 SKYQLTEMKKVNSSK
+197 SKYQLTMLKKVNSTK
-212 DSDFGACWLNN
+212 DSDFGATWLNN

-252 FFISKQDRKGDWST
+252 FFTSKQDRKGDWST
-266 PVLADENENINTEA
+266 PVLADEAENINTEA

-311 MVAGRSG
+311 MVAGKSG

-347 LIMYFAAERKG
+347 LIIYFAAERKG

-365 WVAMRDNVSEPF
+365 WVAMRDNATEPF

-383 GERINTA
+383 GERINTP

-418 IFVTSMD
+418 IFVSSMD
-425 TAGEWGEPRNLKYPI
+425 TSGQWGEPRNLKYPI

-466 SRGLDNIYYF
+466 NRGLDNIYYF

-492 KTKQYVSNASVRMVG
+492 KTKQYASNAAVRLIG
-507 SDGSNNMT
+507 SDGSNIMT

-525 SNSQLNKNTTYDITI
+525 SDSQINKNTTYDITI
-540 DKDNYFTLTAQETTI
+540 DKDNYFTLTAQQTTI

-560 KDIEKDYDIEPI
+560 KDIVQDFDIEPI

-618 HTDSRDTDE
+618 HTDARDTDE
-627 HNDILSQKRAQSVV
+627 RNDILSQKRAQSVV

-689 NKLPNNDVKEAAHQM
+689 NKLPNNDIREAAHQM

-710 RILSKDFVPRDHI
+710 RILSKDYVPRDEI
-723 NEGST
+723 KEGGT

-735 QEDQTVTFTTNK
+735 QDEQSETFTVDK
-747 AGYFNFVANVDGYK
+747 KGYFNFIANVDGYK
-761 ETFTYS
+761 EPFTYS
-767 QNADFCISE
+767 QNADFCVSE
-776 SHALELLK
+776 SRALQLLK
-784 DGRITAENFKGDVDK
+784 DGRITADDFKGDTEK

-806 QNGALVV
+806 ANNSIVV
-813 IREVRIAGRS
+813 IKEVRIAGRS
-823 LYDVECKV
+823 LYNVECKV
-831 VSKMVEHWVI
+831 VSKMIEQWVI

>member
-1 MTTFWEFLFGPN
+1 
-13 FSSSQHSL
+13 
-21 FSQFIVLLPNNKN
+21 
-34 ALPTFGKREFMSM
+34 M

-52 IIMSALFI
+52 IILSLLFV
-60 FMSSDI
+60 FMSGDL
-66 YAQRRNPAKNADLAF
+66 YAQRRNYAKNADLAF
-81 GRKQYTE
+81 GRKQYIE

-95 AYRKVRRNKDER
+95 AYRKTRRNKEER
-107 NRISFQMGECYR
+107 NRISFQMAECYR

-149 LAETYK
+149 MAETYK
-155 MNEKYKDA
+155 MNEKFKDA
-163 IEMYETYAQ
+163 IEMYEAYAQ
-172 KVPDD
+172 RVPGD

-197 SKYQLTEMKKVNSSK
+197 SKYQLTALKKVNSTK

-252 FFISKQDRKGDWST
+252 FFVSKQDRKGDWST
-266 PVLADENENINTEA
+266 PTLADEGENINTEA

-311 MVAGRSG
+311 MVAGKSG
-318 GSFSEARPV
+318 GAFSEARPV
-327 EIAGVDTLDIV
+327 EIAGIDTLDIV

-365 WVAMRDNVSEPF
+365 WVAMRDNTTEPF

-383 GERINTA
+383 GERINTP

-418 IFVTSMD
+418 IFVSSMD
-425 TAGEWGEPRNLKYPI
+425 TSGQWGEPRNLKYPI
-440 NSIGDDFAIVFH
+440 NSTGDDFAIIFH
-452 PNDERGFISSNRGN
+452 PTDERGFVSSNRGN

-492 KTKQYVSNASVRMVG
+492 KTKQYASNAAVRLIG
-507 SDGSNNMT
+507 SDGSNIMT

-525 SNSQLNKNTTYDITI
+525 SDSQINKNTTYDITI
-540 DKDNYFTLTAQETTI
+540 DKDNYFTLTAQQTTI

-560 KDIEKDYDIEPI
+560 KDIVQDFDIEPI

-618 HTDSRDTDE
+618 HTDARDTDE
-627 HNDILSQKRAQSVV
+627 RNDILSQKRAQSVV

-689 NKLPNNDVKEAAHQM
+689 NKLPSTEIKEAAHQM

-710 RILSKDFVPRDHI
+710 RILSKDFVPREHI
-723 NEGST
+723 SEGGT

-735 QEDQTVTFTTNK
+735 EEDQTEMFTVDK
-747 AGYFNFVANVDGYK
+747 KGYFNFVAIVDGYK
-761 ETFTYS
+761 EPFTYS
-767 QNADFCISE
+767 QNADFCVSE
-776 SHALELLK
+776 SRALQLLK
-784 DGRITAENFKGDVDK
+784 DGRLTASDFKGDVDK

-806 QNGALVV
+806 ENGAICV
-813 IREVRIAGRS
+813 IKEVRIAGRS
-823 LYDVECKV
+823 LYNVECKV
-831 VSKMVEHWVI
+831 VSKMIEQWVI

>member
-1 MTTFWEFLFGPN
+1 MR
-13 FSSSQHSL
+13 
-21 FSQFIVLLPNNKN
+21 K
-34 ALPTFGKREFMSM
+34 
-47 KRYIL
+47 YIL
-52 IIMSALFI
+52 ILLSALFV
-60 FMSSDI
+60 FMSADLQ
-66 YAQRRNPAKNADLAF
+66 AQRRNPAKNADLAF

-95 AYRKVRRNKDER
+95 AYRKVRRNKEER
-107 NRISFQMGECYR
+107 NRISFQMAECYR

-133 LLKTEYPNTHP
+133 LLKTDYPNVHP
-144 EVYLY
+144 EAYLY

-155 MNEKYKDA
+155 MNGKYKDA
-163 IEMYETYAQ
+163 IATYEMYAQ

-177 PRGQLGVETTQQ
+177 PRGRLGVETTAQ
-189 IQEWMENP
+189 IADWIENP
-197 SKYQLTEMKKVNSSK
+197 SKYQVTELKKVNSTK
-212 DSDFGACWLNN
+212 DSDFGACWTSNN
-223 NYNEIIF
+223 FNEIIF

-252 FFISKQDRKGDWST
+252 FFTSKQDRKGDWST
-266 PVLADENENINTEA
+266 PVLADESESVNTEA

-285 FMNSKYTKLYFT
+285 FMNSKYTKMYFT
-297 RCQNGAHRKNGCQI
+297 RCQNGAHKKNGCQI
-311 MVAGRSG
+311 MVASKSG
-318 GSFSEARPV
+318 GSFSNAKPV
-327 EIAGVDTLDIV
+327 EIAGIDTLDIV

-347 LIMYFAAERKG
+347 LILYFAAERKG

-365 WVAMRDNVSEPF
+365 WVAMRDNATEPF
-377 KHPFNL
+377 KRPFNL

-390 GNEVFPF
+390 GNEVFPY
-397 LRYDTTL
+397 LRYDTVL

-425 TAGEWGEPRNLKYPI
+425 TSGQWGEPRNLKSPI
-440 NSIGDDFAIVFH
+440 NSTGDDFAIVFH
-452 PNDERGFISSNRGN
+452 PTEERGFISSNRGN
-466 SRGLDNIYYF
+466 TRGLDNIYYF
-476 EEPPIL
+476 EEPPVL

-492 KTKQYVSNASVRMVG
+492 KTKQLVSNAQVRMVG

-515 RTNEKGYFNF
+515 RTNDRGYFNF
-525 SNSQLNKNTTYDITI
+525 SESQMNKNTTYDITI
-540 DKDNYFTLTAQETTI
+540 DKDNYFTLSAQETTI

-560 KDIEKDYDIEPI
+560 KDFEKEYDIEPI

-606 QVNPTITIELAS
+606 QINPTITIELAS

-670 MTVRGYT
+670 MTVKGYT

-689 NKLPNNDVKEAAHQM
+689 NKLPNTEVKEAAHQM

-710 RILSKDFVPRDHI
+710 RILSKDYVPRTNI
-723 NEGST
+723 AEGGT

-735 QEDQTVTFTTNK
+735 QEDQSERFTVTPK
-747 AGYFNFVANVDGYK
+747 GYFTFFANVDGYK
-761 ETFTYS
+761 EAFTYS

-776 SHALELLK
+776 SHALQLLK
-784 DGRITAENFKGDVDK
+784 DGRITADDFKGDVDK

-806 QNGALVV
+806 ANDAVFV
-813 IREVRIAGRS
+813 IKEVRIAGRS
-823 LYDVECKV
+823 LYNVECKV
-831 VSKMVEHWVI
+831 VSRMIEQWVI

-848 LGNFEFDTKEKK
+848 LGNFEFDTKDKK

>member
-1 MTTFWEFLFGPN
+1 
-13 FSSSQHSL
+13 
-21 FSQFIVLLPNNKN
+21 
-34 ALPTFGKREFMSM
+34 
-47 KRYIL
+47 
-52 IIMSALFI
+52 MSALFI

-144 EVYLY
+144 ELYLY
-149 LAETYK
+149 MAETYK

-163 IEMYETYAQ
+163 IEMYEAYSQ
-172 KVPDD
+172 RVPGD
-177 PRGQLGVETTQQ
+177 PRGPLGVETTQQ

-197 SKYQLTEMKKVNSSK
+197 SKYQLTMLKKINSTK
-212 DSDFGACWLNN
+212 DSDFGATWLNN

-252 FFISKQDRKGDWST
+252 FFTSKQDRKGDWST
-266 PVLADENENINTEA
+266 PVLADEAENINTQA

-297 RCQNGAHRKNGCQI
+297 RCQNGAHRKNGCHI
-311 MVAGRSG
+311 MVAGKSG

-365 WVAMRDNVSEPF
+365 WVAMRDNTTEPF

-383 GERINTA
+383 GERINTP

-418 IFVTSMD
+418 IFVSSMD
-425 TAGEWGEPRNLKYPI
+425 TSGQWGEPRNLKYPI

-452 PNDERGFISSNRGN
+452 PTDERGFISSNRGN

-476 EEPPIL
+476 EEPPVL

-492 KTKQYVSNASVRMVG
+492 KTKQYASNAAVRLIG
-507 SDGSNNMT
+507 SDGSNIMT

-525 SNSQLNKNTTYDITI
+525 SDSQINKNTTYDITI
-540 DKDNYFTLTAQETTI
+540 DKDNYFTLTAQQTTI

-560 KDIEKDYDIEPI
+560 KDIVQDFDIEPI

-618 HTDSRDTDE
+618 HTDARDTDE
-627 HNDILSQKRAQSVV
+627 RNDILSQKRAQSVV

-648 IDPLRLTAKGYGE
+648 IDPHRLTAKGYGE

-689 NKLPNNDVKEAAHQM
+689 NKLPNNDVREAAHQM

-723 NEGST
+723 SEGGT

-735 QEDQTVTFTTNK
+735 EEDQTEMFTIDK
-747 AGYFNFVANVDGYK
+747 KGYFNFVGIVDGYK
-761 ETFTYS
+761 EPFTYS
-767 QNADFCISE
+767 QNADLCVSE
-776 SHALELLK
+776 SRALQLLK
-784 DGRITAENFKGDVDK
+784 DGRITADDFKGDTEK

-806 QNGALVV
+806 ANNSIVV
-813 IREVRIAGRS
+813 IKEVRIAGRS
-823 LYDVECKV
+823 LYNVECKV
-831 VSKMVEHWVI
+831 VSKMIEQWVI
-841 GQKNMKQ
+841 GQKNLKQ

>member
-1 MTTFWEFLFGPN
+1 
-13 FSSSQHSL
+13 
-21 FSQFIVLLPNNKN
+21 
-34 ALPTFGKREFMSM
+34 M
-47 KRYIL
+47 KRYLL
-52 IIMSALFI
+52 IILSALFV
-60 FMSSDI
+60 FMGSDL

-119 LIGLTKRAEPYYKR
+119 LIGLTKRAEPFYKR
-133 LLKTEYPNTHP
+133 LLRTEYPNTHP

-155 MNEKYKDA
+155 MNEKFKDA
-163 IEMYETYAQ
+163 IEMYEAYSQ
-172 KVPDD
+172 KVPED
-177 PRGQLGVETTQQ
+177 PRGPLGIETTQT
-189 IQEWMENP
+189 IQEWKENP
-197 SKYQLTEMKKVNSSK
+197 SKYELTELKKVNSTR
-212 DSDFGACWLNN
+212 DSDFCATWLNN
-223 NYNEIIF
+223 TFNEIIF
-230 TSTRDAATGK
+230 TSNRDAATGK

-252 FFISKQDRKGDWST
+252 FFTSKQDRKGEWST
-266 PVLADENENINTEA
+266 PVLADESENVNTEA

-311 MVAGRSG
+311 MVAGKSG

-327 EIAGVDTLDIV
+327 EIAGVDTLDII
-338 GHPTLSSDE
+338 GHPTLSNDE

-365 WVAMRDNVSEPF
+365 WVAMRDNANDAF

-383 GERINTA
+383 GERINTP
-390 GNEVFPF
+390 GNEMFPF
-397 LRYDTTL
+397 LRYDTVL

-418 IFVTSMD
+418 IFVSSMD
-425 TAGEWGEPRNLKYPI
+425 SAGEWGEPRNLKYPI
-440 NSIGDDFAIVFH
+440 NSTGDDFAIVFH
-452 PNDERGFISSNRGN
+452 PTEERGFVSSSRGN
-466 SRGLDNIYYF
+466 TRGLDNIYYF

-492 KTKQYVSNASVRMVG
+492 KTKQLVSDASVRLVG
-507 SDGSNNMT
+507 SDGSNIST
-515 RTNEKGYFNF
+515 RTNDRGYFNF
-525 SNSQLNKNTTYDITI
+525 SESQINKNTTYDVTI
-540 DKDNYFTLTAQETTI
+540 DKENYFTLAVQETTV

-618 HTDSRDTDE
+618 HTDARDTDE

-661 RVPRTIQKD
+661 RVPRTLQND
-670 MTVRGYT
+670 MTVKGYT
-677 FKAGTRLTEDFI
+677 FKAGTVLTEDFI
-689 NKLPNNDVKEAAHQM
+689 NKLPNTEVKEAAHQM

-710 RILSKDFVPRDHI
+710 RILSKDFVPRTNI
-723 NEGST
+723 NEGQT

-735 QEDQTVTFTTNK
+735 QEDEIVSFTVDK
-747 AGYFNFVANVDGYK
+747 KGYFNFVANIDGYN
-761 ETFTYS
+761 EPVTYS
-767 QNADFCISE
+767 QNADFCVSE
-776 SHALELLK
+776 NYALEMLK
-784 DGRITAENFKGDVDK
+784 NGRITADNFKGDTDK
-799 ILTTGGI
+799 IFTTGGI
-806 QNGALVV
+806 ANNAVFV
-813 IREVRIAGRS
+813 IREVRIGGRS
-823 LYDVECKV
+823 IYNVECKV
-831 VSKMVEHWVI
+831 VSRMIERWVI
-841 GQKNMKQ
+841 GQKDMKQ
-848 LGNFEFDTKEKK
+848 LGNFEFDTKEQK